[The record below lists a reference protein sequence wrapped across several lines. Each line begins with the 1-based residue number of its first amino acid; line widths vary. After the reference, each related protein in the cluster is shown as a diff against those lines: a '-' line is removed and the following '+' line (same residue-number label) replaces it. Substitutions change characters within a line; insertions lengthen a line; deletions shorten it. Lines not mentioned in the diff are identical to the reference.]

1 MSTHVYSS
9 PLSTSLRTT
18 IHFPTVAQSKTTLQ
32 PSDEISVE
40 GLLMTSITVSMDSL
54 HAGRK
59 EIIDS
64 TTRRLFKKVQSKILH
79 IFLEKELGSS

>member
-1 MSTHVYSS
+1 
-9 PLSTSLRTT
+9 
-18 IHFPTVAQSKTTLQ
+18 
-32 PSDEISVE
+32 
-40 GLLMTSITVSMDSL
+40 MTSITVSMDSL